1 MMHDPLKTR
10 LLEARVPRYTS
21 YPPANRF
28 RPDVGPAQM
37 TEWLGATPSGSPL
50 SLYVHVPFCR
60 RLCWFCACR
69 TQGARTNEPIDRYLD
84 HLAVE
89 IELVR
94 DLLPRDIT
102 TTALHLGGGTP
113 TLLSPDR
120 LERLA
125 AMLNDAFSADP
136 EREVSVEIDPCE
148 CDGARLDKL
157 MEIGLT
163 RASIGV
169 QDFDEEVQSAIG
181 RRQSAARTARIVEG
195 LRRRGIK
202 GINFDL
208 LYGLPHQ
215 TEATLADTLRQVL
228 QMRPDRIALYGY
240 AHVPWMAR
248 RQRLISETALPDPAA
263 RLRLSA
269 LARAAFL
276 ANGYVAIGIDHY
288 ALPED
293 SLTRAANAGRLHR
306 NFQGYTTDAA
316 ERLIGFGPS
325 AISRL
330 PEGYIQNQAATGAW
344 QDRLERG
351 SLTVSRG
358 HAMSEEDRLRAL
370 IIEKIMCEGL
380 IDLQAFCLNNEDQ
393 LCRYC
398 SIAEQ
403 AIIEFPGIAT
413 LDDGVLIAG
422 AVEHWRLLASA
433 FDAEHQDSNAH
444 YSMAS

>member
-1 MMHDPLKTR
+1 MTHDPLKTR

-28 RPDVGPAQM
+28 GPDVGPAQM
-37 TEWLGATPSGSPL
+37 TDWLCATPSDAPL

-69 TQGARTNEPIDRYLD
+69 TQGARSDAPLDRYLD

-89 IELVR
+89 IGLVR
-94 DLLPRDIT
+94 SLLPRRVA

-120 LERLA
+120 LGRLA
-125 AMLNDAFSADP
+125 AMLDDAFPAGP
-136 EREVSVEIDPCE
+136 AREVSVEIDPCE
-148 CDGARLDKL
+148 CDGARLDRL

-169 QDFDEEVQSAIG
+169 QDFDAKVQSAIG
-181 RRQSAARTARIVEG
+181 RHQGAARTARIVEG
-195 LRRRGIK
+195 LRMRGVA

-208 LYGLPHQ
+208 LYGLPRQ
-215 TEATLADTLRQVL
+215 TETTLADTLRQVL

-248 RQRLISETALPDPAA
+248 RQRLIPEDALPEAA
-263 RLRLSA
+263 ERLRLAA
-269 LARAAFL
+269 LARAALL
-276 ANGYVAIGIDHY
+276 ASGYVAVGIDHY
-288 ALPED
+288 ALPQD
-293 SLTRAANAGRLHR
+293 SLAQAAQADRLHR

-325 AISRL
+325 AISRF
-330 PEGYIQNQAATGAW
+330 PQGYAQNEVATGAW

-351 SLTVSRG
+351 GLTVSRG
-358 HAMSEEDRLRAL
+358 HAMSEEDRLRAFV
-370 IIEKIMCEGL
+370 IERIMCEGSV
-380 IDLQAFCLNNEDQ
+380 DLRAACRDDEARLSDCLSLARNA
-393 LCRYC
+393 
-398 SIAEQ
+398 IA
-403 AIIEFPGIAT
+403 AFPGIAT
-413 LDDGVLIAG
+413 LEDGVLVAG
-422 AVEHWRLLASA
+422 AVEHWRLLSSA
-433 FDAEHQDSNAH
+433 FDAGHEDGGGR